1 MPLYEYKCKSCGK
14 IFEKLES
21 FNTESVR
28 KCPECGSPAKRLLSL
43 GSFILKGS
51 GWYATDHPSCTH
63 PKTEPKENG
72 SCGTNCSTCCPAD
85 QKTS

>member
-21 FNTESVR
+21 FNTEFVSV
-28 KCPECGSPAKRLLSL
+28 CPECGSTAKRLLSL

-51 GWYATDHPSCTH
+51 GWYATDHASCPQ
-63 PKTEPKENG
+63 PKSEPNENA
-72 SCGTNCSTCCPAD
+72 SCGANCSTCCPAN